1 MRRKVMKTLYDVQQ
15 LLEEYGVLVHVGTRK
30 WDIELM
36 AIELDN
42 IYRAGV
48 LDQRTFLNAKMILNR
63 EHEYEERQEREK
75 KADKS

>member
-1 MRRKVMKTLYDVQQ
+1 
-15 LLEEYGVLVHVGTRK
+15 
-30 WDIELM
+30 M

>member
-1 MRRKVMKTLYDVQQ
+1 MKTLKTLYDVQQ
-15 LLEEYGVLVHVGTRK
+15 LLKKYGILVHVGKRK